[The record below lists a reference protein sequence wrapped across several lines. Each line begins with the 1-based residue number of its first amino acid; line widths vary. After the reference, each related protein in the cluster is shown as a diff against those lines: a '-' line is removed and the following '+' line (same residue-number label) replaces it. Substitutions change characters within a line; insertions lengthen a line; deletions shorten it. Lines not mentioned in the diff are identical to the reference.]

1 MTGPTGPV
9 IRTAV
14 RARTAHTLEGL
25 TTMTHHRQ
33 DDQHHDQHHDDDS
46 DRSSRDHGGRHEA
59 RMYVRFGLM
68 IATSTLVMFA
78 LTYTNAFSADH
89 VRLSE
94 ERVYMALLMGA
105 AMALVML
112 AFMWGTMYRNRA
124 VNVGIVLGALVL
136 GGTALY
142 LSRSQALVDDE
153 SYMEAMIPHH
163 SIAILT
169 SERAGIEDLRVR
181 ELADGIAAAQRKEI
195 KEMDWLV
202 QDIEENGPATTPE
215 EAEQRP
221 VPDFEGTAI
230 GGTDGSGAGHAL
242 LHALLALPFLDS
254 EQR

>member
-1 MTGPTGPV
+1 MTQ
-9 IRTAV
+9 
-14 RARTAHTLEGL
+14 HE
-25 TTMTHHRQ
+25 Q
-33 DDQHHDQHHDDDS
+33 NDQHQDQHEDNGS
-46 DRSSRDHGGRHEA
+46 GGNGPDHGRRHETK
-59 RMYVRFGLM
+59 MYLRFGLM

-89 VRLSE
+89 VRFSE

-153 SYMEAMIPHH
+153 SYMKAMVPHH

-169 SERAGIEDLRVR
+169 SERAGIEDVRVR
-181 ELADGIAAAQRKEI
+181 ELADGITAAQRKEI

-215 EAEQRP
+215 EAQQRP
-221 VPDFEGTAI
+221 VPDFEG
-230 GGTDGSGAGHAL
+230 SGEQGASSAALAL
-242 LHALLALPFLDS
+242 LRVLLALPLH
-254 EQR
+254 RV